1 MIGKISAG
9 SSVLST
15 IIYLQLLAQETICA
29 VFFLWQGRGSHGRV
43 FENFVPTP
51 GGTLGTYTRTSS
63 IAEQNNLSSIYTN
76 S

>member
-15 IIYLQLLAQETICA
+15 IIYLQLLAQETIYT